1 MHLPLALSFLCGSL
15 LKILFVFYCLSL
27 CPGEIECMEYVDDL
41 EEKQCL
47 RSNDLAENKLEV
59 VDVFA
64 RENVC
69 TVIL

>member
-1 MHLPLALSFLCGSL
+1 
-15 LKILFVFYCLSL
+15 
-27 CPGEIECMEYVDDL
+27 MEFMDDL

>member
-1 MHLPLALSFLCGSL
+1 
-15 LKILFVFYCLSL
+15 
-27 CPGEIECMEYVDDL
+27 MEYMDDL

-47 RSNDLAENKLEV
+47 RSNALAKNKLEV